1 MGAAGS
7 AAEGRGWNSVCDGLS
22 RWPGSAPP
30 PLLPPPPPPLARWPC
45 APAAPA
51 RLPPA
56 RPPAGRC
63 THTSAALAS
72 SPEPS
77 SGRLAAPPLAL
88 RGGSTCPPKGRRRLL
103 VNQRSPRLGRVPCA
117 WWYLR
122 PARPA
127 PLAQSWL
134 CGSEGE
140 RGRGSEGNNP
150 ETFILDCAQAR
161 EEVPWCLP
169 LRHVFAFQ
177 KPPSDPHKARVS
189 MILASAQH
197 EESVTVHW
205 DF

>member
-7 AAEGRGWNSVCDGLS
+7 AAEGCGWNGVCDGLS
-22 RWPGSAPP
+22 LWPVPAPP
-30 PLLPPPPPPLARWPC
+30 PLLLPPPPLARWPC

-72 SPEPS
+72 SPEQS
-77 SGRLAAPPLAL
+77 SSRLAAPPLAL
-88 RGGSTCPPKGRRRLL
+88 RGGSTCPPKAAGGCSLISGARG
-103 VNQRSPRLGRVPCA
+103 SYRVPCA

-122 PARPA
+122 APRAR
-127 PLAQSWL
+127 LLLHNRWL

-140 RGRGSEGNNP
+140 RGGEEAKGNNP

-161 EEVPWCLP
+161 EGSSLV
-169 LRHVFAFQ
+169 
-177 KPPSDPHKARVS
+177 PPSQTRLCFSKASIRPTQS
-189 MILASAQH
+189 KS
-197 EESVTVHW
+197 
-205 DF
+205 